1 MAPPTLTVTG
11 RASKR
16 GLIPR
21 QPPADRLIAGIE
33 SWLRLEY
40 PDIVRSSRT
49 RTSSTGAR
57 ELLVGLHPAADEFAI
72 TASDEGDVTI
82 SATLAPVGPG
92 YQTFAARLAQRIG
105 LEHEIT
111 WTSNGVEG
119 SAEPDLAAAGDRAS
133 VEQAYL
139 TWLGSALIAAR
150 DARRRGVGAI
160 HLGTPAGVVF
170 NFDGAIATSLG
181 PRDDAWLDA
190 ALADSRL
197 ALDITPWWADATD
210 ARCFLNRALC
220 LMWTEVRWRQPV
232 DDAER
237 AVHEEVVRL
246 LSHAF
251 PLDPSLPY
259 PWREWKELTKL
270 RGSTDAMTRQVE
282 TRAAKVHKGPLIG
295 YRREPVRILHEGWE
309 LEVPGGFSERR
320 SEDEW
325 SGAEAGR
332 SITLAATQTGT
343 VAGPMSADDFLLQV
357 APDLGGGD
365 ALTHRSGELVGRA
378 RLSTDASSGVEVG
391 VLEGFSAVRGLG
403 AAIRIVFD
411 DSADWQWALDK
422 WRALAPA
429 GRGTVAPASG
439 SPVARGSFEAALT
452 RPRAVPR

>member
-1 MAPPTLTVTG
+1 MAPLTLTVTG

-33 SWLRLEY
+33 TWLRLEY
-40 PDIVRSSRT
+40 TDLVRSSRT

-57 ELLVGLHPAADEFAI
+57 ELLVSLHPAAEEFSI
-72 TASDEGDVTI
+72 TASDEGDVTV
-82 SATLAPVGPG
+82 SALLAPVGPG
-92 YQTFAARLAQRIG
+92 YQTFIARLAQRIG

-111 WTSNGVEG
+111 WTASGAADA
-119 SAEPDLAAAGDRAS
+119 AEPDLAGAGDRTS
-133 VEQAYL
+133 VEQSYL

-150 DARRRGVGAI
+150 DARRRGLRDI
-160 HLGTPAGVVF
+160 HLGTPAGVIF
-170 NFDGAIATSLG
+170 TFEGAIATSLG

-220 LMWTEVRWRQPV
+220 LMWTEVRWRHPV
-232 DDAER
+232 DDAEQ
-237 AVHEEVVRL
+237 AVHDEVIRL
-246 LSHAF
+246 LSRAF
-251 PLDPSLPY
+251 PLDPALPY
-259 PWREWKELTKL
+259 PWREWKELTAF
-270 RGSTDAMTRQVE
+270 RGTADAMTRQVE
-282 TRAAKVHKGPLIG
+282 TRAAKAPNGPLIG
-295 YRREPVRILHEGWE
+295 YRRDPVRILHEGWE

-320 SEDEW
+320 TEDEW
-325 SGAEAGR
+325 WGAEAGR

-343 VAGPMSADDFLLQV
+343 AAGPMSADDFLLQV
-357 APDLGGGD
+357 APDLGRD
-365 ALTHRSGELVGRA
+365 ALTHRDGELVGRA

-391 VLEGFSAVRGLG
+391 VLEGFSAVQGRG

-411 DSADWQWALDK
+411 DSADWQWALEM

-429 GRGTVAPASG
+429 GSAAFAPARRS
-439 SPVARGSFEAALT
+439 SAASRSRQPAMPQPSQL
-452 RPRAVPR
+452 P

>member
-1 MAPPTLTVTG
+1 MAPLTLTVTG

-33 SWLRLEY
+33 TWLRLEY
-40 PDIVRSSRT
+40 PDLVRSSRT

-57 ELLVGLHPAADEFAI
+57 ELLVGLHPAGEEFSI
-72 TASDEGDVTI
+72 TASEEGDVTV
-82 SATLAPVGPG
+82 SALLAPVGPG
-92 YQTFAARLAQRIG
+92 YQTFVARLAQRIG

-111 WTSNGVEG
+111 WTSSGAEDA
-119 SAEPDLAAAGDRAS
+119 AEPDLAAAGDRTS
-133 VEQAYL
+133 VEQSYL

-150 DARRRGVGAI
+150 DARRRGIGDI
-160 HLGTPAGVVF
+160 QLGTPAGVIF
-170 NFDGAIATSLG
+170 AFDGAIATSLG
-181 PRDDAWLDA
+181 PRDDAWLEA

-220 LMWTEVRWRQPV
+220 LMWTDVRWRQPV
-232 DDAER
+232 DDGEKAI
-237 AVHEEVVRL
+237 HEEVIRL
-246 LSHAF
+246 LSRAF

-259 PWREWKELTKL
+259 PWREWKQLTSF
-270 RGSTDAMTRQVE
+270 RGTADAMTRQVE
-282 TRAAKVHKGPLIG
+282 TRAARAPNGPLIG
-295 YRREPVRILHEGWE
+295 YRRAPVRILHEGWE
-309 LEVPGGFSERR
+309 LEIPGGFSERR
-320 SEDEW
+320 TEDEW
-325 SGAEAGR
+325 WGAEAGR

-357 APDLGGGD
+357 APDLGHD

-378 RLSTDASSGVEVG
+378 RISTDASSGVEVG
-391 VLEGFSAVRGLG
+391 VLEGFSAVRGRG

-411 DSADWQWALDK
+411 DSADWQWALDM

-429 GRGTVAPASG
+429 GRGGFAATQESTT
-439 SPVARGSFEAALT
+439 ARGSV
-452 RPRAVPR
+452 RPVSRQASQLA

>member
-33 SWLRLEY
+33 TWLRLEY

-72 TASDEGDVTI
+72 TATDEGDVTI
-82 SATLAPVGPG
+82 SALLAPVGPG

-105 LEHEIT
+105 LEHEIS

-133 VEQAYL
+133 VEQSYL

-150 DARRRGVGAI
+150 DARRRGIGAI

-220 LMWTEVRWRQPV
+220 LMWTDVRWRQPV

-237 AVHEEVVRL
+237 ALHEEVVRL

-259 PWREWKELTKL
+259 PWREWKELNGF
-270 RGSTDAMTRQVE
+270 RGTADAMTRQVE
-282 TRAAKVHKGPLIG
+282 TRAAKGPKMPLVG
-295 YRREPVRILHEGWE
+295 YRREPIRILHEGWE
-309 LEVPGGFSERR
+309 LDVPGGFSEHRT
-320 SEDEW
+320 EDEW
-325 SGAEAGR
+325 FGAEAGR

-357 APDLGGGD
+357 APDLGREP
-365 ALTHRSGELVGRA
+365 LTHRSGELVGRA

-411 DSADWQWALDK
+411 DSADWQWALDM

-429 GRGTVAPASG
+429 GRGTVATAQAS
-439 SPVARGSFEAALT
+439 SVARGSFEAALT